1 MLSADKLCNN
11 RDNGEEHPHRGDGE
25 EEDHDDKRKR
35 TNGQTLPLFFKVKKQ
50 IFFTRKPN
58 FMMLWIHRN
67 KQFAT
72 VLRNM
77 LFHRKKL
84 KISVFSQRKRR
95 FNLFRHVDTPKFC
108 NLVTPREVSQNL

>member
-11 RDNGEEHPHRGDGE
+11 RDNGEEHSHRGDGE
-25 EEDHDDKRKR
+25 EEDRDDKRKR

-58 FMMLWIHRN
+58 FMMLWIHRD

-77 LFHRKKL
+77 LFHRKKPEN
-84 KISVFSQRKRR
+84 ICVFSKKKKVQS
-95 FNLFRHVDTPKFC
+95 FQTCRH
-108 NLVTPREVSQNL
+108 SQIL